1 MWDLKKNGRIK
12 LQKMCSTFFL
22 KMSLLE
28 QKNAKNG
35 KKYIEGSHGQ
45 NETRFRVWMA
55 VILESFC
62 SERSHLQYRSLSS

>member
-1 MWDLKKNGRIK
+1 
-12 LQKMCSTFFL
+12 
-22 KMSLLE
+22 MSLLE

-62 SERSHLQYRSLSS
+62 SEGSHLQYRSFSV